1 MARDGCTLVGM
12 TGMPEAGLAREV
24 GLPFA
29 SVCLIVNPAAGV
41 GQAAIDLEDLH
52 RVSQQGALD
61 FVDLIQRFCLD

>member
-29 SVCLIVNPAAGV
+29 SVCLVVNPAAGV
-41 GQAAIDLEDLH
+41 GQAAIDLKELH
-52 RVSQQGALD
+52 RVSQKGASD
-61 FVDLIQRFCLD
+61 FVDLIQRFCLS